1 MAQPTEPTDSPT
13 ASPEPVEAN
22 APEPTTPVS
31 AADHVGVDPV
41 VPEADDDEVVDDVAH
56 PVTVEPVTAEPVTAP
71 AEPDVAQSAEP
82 FVAEPLVA
90 APPARAAS
98 ADEAS
103 AAAAAAAAREV
114 VYVQAPTPPAP
125 RQNRGFGVLI
135 SLLGAVVFAL
145 LYMGAAALAFLVT
158 PGTRL
163 ESTFSGFLASEAF
176 WVPVAAY
183 AVFSIVFALIVNR
196 AAWWAHVVG
205 SIFVAVLT
213 YAVSLGVIALLHNVV
228 AMTPDE
234 AATFFR
240 SLAGNVLML
249 AALVLA
255 REVALWFGLA
265 ISARGRRVKERN
277 AADRAAFEQSVAER
291 RAEYER
297 AHPSV

>member
-1 MAQPTEPTDSPT
+1 MAQPTEPTDS
-13 ASPEPVEAN
+13 SEPVVAETV
-22 APEPTTPVS
+22 EPASPVS
-31 AADHVGVDPV
+31 ATEHVGVDPV
-41 VPEADDDEVVDDVAH
+41 VPEVDDDEVVDDVER
-56 PVTVEPVTAEPVTAP
+56 PVTVEPVVAEPVVV
-71 AEPDVAQSAEP
+71 EPV
-82 FVAEPLVA
+82 VAEPAIAEPASPAPVA
-90 APPARAAS
+90 PAS
-98 ADEAS
+98 DTS

-125 RQNRGFGVLI
+125 RHNRGFGVLI
-135 SLLGAVVFAL
+135 SLLGTVAFAL
-145 LYMGAAALAFLVT
+145 LYMGAAAVAFLVT

-205 SIFVAVLT
+205 SLFVAALT
-213 YAVSLGVIALLHNVV
+213 YATSLGVIALLHNVV

-234 AATFFR
+234 AAVFFR
-240 SLAGNVLML
+240 ALASNALML
-249 AALVLA
+249 AALVIA
-255 REVALWFGLA
+255 REAALWFGLA

-277 AADRAAFEQSVAER
+277 VADRAAFEQSVADR

>member
-1 MAQPTEPTDSPT
+1 MAQPTEPTDS
-13 ASPEPVEAN
+13 SEPVEAEVV
-22 APEPTTPVS
+22 EPTSPV
-31 AADHVGVDPV
+31 AAAEHVGVDPV
-41 VPEADDDEVVDDVAH
+41 VPEVDDDEVVDDVER
-56 PVTVEPVTAEPVTAP
+56 PVTVEPVAEQPVVAEPAEQPVAAPVVQPAQPILGEPLVTAP
-71 AEPDVAQSAEP
+71 P
-82 FVAEPLVA
+82 
-90 APPARAAS
+90 APSTPGAPG
-98 ADEAS
+98 
-103 AAAAAAAAREV
+103 AAREV

-135 SLLGAVVFAL
+135 SLLGAIVFAL
-145 LYMGAAALAFLVT
+145 VYLGAAAIVFLVT

-163 ESTFSGFLASEAF
+163 ESTFTGFLASDVF

-183 AVFSIVFALIVNR
+183 AVFSVVFALIVNR

-205 SIFVAVLT
+205 SIFVAVLS
-213 YAVSLGVIALLHNVV
+213 YAASLGVIALLHNVV

-234 AATFFR
+234 AAGFFR
-240 SLAGNVLML
+240 SLAGSALML
-249 AALVLA
+249 AVLVLA

>member
-1 MAQPTEPTDSPT
+1 MAQPTEPTDS
-13 ASPEPVEAN
+13 SEPVVAETV
-22 APEPTTPVS
+22 EPASPVS
-31 AADHVGVDPV
+31 ATEHVGVDPV
-41 VPEADDDEVVDDVAH
+41 VPEVDDDEVVDDVER
-56 PVTVEPVTAEPVTAP
+56 PVTVEPVVAEPVVVEPAVVEPVVVEPVAP
-71 AEPDVAQSAEP
+71 ASDT
-82 FVAEPLVA
+82 
-90 APPARAAS
+90 
-98 ADEAS
+98 S

-125 RQNRGFGVLI
+125 RHNRGFGVLI
-135 SLLGAVVFAL
+135 SLLGTVAFAL
-145 LYMGAAALAFLVT
+145 LYMGAAAVAFLVT

-205 SIFVAVLT
+205 SLFVAVLT
-213 YAVSLGVIALLHNVV
+213 YATSLGIIALLHNVV

-234 AATFFR
+234 AAVFFR
-240 SLAGNVLML
+240 ALAGNALML
-249 AALVLA
+249 AALVIA
-255 REVALWFGLA
+255 REAALWFGLA

-277 AADRAAFEQSVAER
+277 AADRAAFEQSVADR

>member
-1 MAQPTEPTDSPT
+1 MAQPTEPTDS
-13 ASPEPVEAN
+13 SEPVEVEAV
-22 APEPTTPVS
+22 EPTAPVS
-31 AADHVGVDPV
+31 AAEHVGVDPV
-41 VPEADDDEVVDDVAH
+41 VPEVDDAEVVDDVER
-56 PVTVEPVTAEPVTAP
+56 PVTVEPVVDDTVVEEPV
-71 AEPDVAQSAEP
+71 VAQPTPP

-90 APPARAAS
+90 APPAS
-98 ADEAS
+98 APAAS
-103 AAAAAAAAREV
+103 AAAAEAAAAREV

-135 SLLGAVVFAL
+135 SLLGAVAFAL
-145 LYMGAAALAFLVT
+145 LYLGVAAIAFTLT
-158 PGTRL
+158 PGTRI
-163 ESTFSGFLASEAF
+163 ESTFSGFLASDVF

-213 YAVSLGVIALLHNVV
+213 YAVSLGVLALLHNVV

-234 AATFFR
+234 AAVFFR
-240 SLAGNVLML
+240 SLAGNALML
-249 AALVLA
+249 AVLVLA
-255 REVALWFGLA
+255 REAALWFGLA

-277 AADRAAFEQSVAER
+277 AADRAAFEQNVADR

-297 AHPSV
+297 AHPSA